1 MGKPAKAVLVLL
13 LLAVTVA
20 ARNASMPVP
29 AVVLLG
35 GGELVQV
42 EVDIR
47 DGHGGV
53 YVSTDPLVGVQTQD
67 SARTAFKVAGDMSGL
82 NLGSYDVLVRLKDYG
97 NTKSVDGPSG
107 GAAMTLLMLSILENK
122 TIRGDMTVTGTI
134 SADKNIGEV
143 GEVGKKTKAAADAGL
158 RVMLIPKSY
167 DTFDKMVLSILG
179 SRWNI
184 VIIEVDNMTDVASLA
199 FSPESTIL
207 SSNVMEV
214 KPKAKANLTAAE
226 INCTDCH
233 IDEFKALAEEMIQ
246 GNRAL
251 SAEIRESNRSEFS
264 YFLNAIDSDIGQ
276 ADDAERL
283 NYVYSGANSAFLTSV
298 DLNFLKNSDV
308 TLTTLQARMLDVEG
322 CINSTSRATM
332 TKENFEWV
340 AGGDERLAWSR
351 KKMDDVEGQNYS
363 DDEETSLFIF
373 KEVLTAETWC
383 NISHEMFRI
392 ADKIGGTPVDESR
405 LKALA
410 SSRIAEG
417 NDKVKSFVGLELGD
431 AGWRFEV
438 AKNEFGNGSFAA
450 AIFDSDYLLSTIHTI
465 NSTNDAEG
473 YAGSEFNASK
483 SWDGM
488 WAALYGNHAMY
499 LYEMSKQGSGSM
511 GSSVLLSA
519 YAKNLN
525 GDTVS
530 MKGLFEG
537 IEPVE
542 PNNGGITVTEQPQYE
557 EELALLLVVC
567 LISAIFLNIVQ
578 FFRTAE

>member
-1 MGKPAKAVLVLL
+1 MGKPVKVVLVLL

-20 ARNASMPVP
+20 AKNASMPVP
-29 AVVLLG
+29 AVVLLS

-42 EVDIR
+42 EVEIR

-53 YVSTDPLVGVQTQD
+53 YVSTDPLVGIQTQD
-67 SARTAFKVAGDMSGL
+67 SARTAFKVAGNMSGV
-82 NLGSYDVLVRLKDYG
+82 NLDGYDVLVRLKDYG

-122 TIRGDMTVTGTI
+122 TIRGDLTVTGTI
-134 SADKNIGEV
+134 SADRKIGEV

-184 VIIEVDNMTDVASLA
+184 IIIEVDNMTDAASLA
-199 FSPESTIL
+199 FSPEGTIL

-214 KPKAKANLTAAE
+214 KPKEKANLTATG

-233 IDEFKALAEEMIQ
+233 IDEFRALAKEMIQ
-246 GNRAL
+246 GNMAL

-276 ADDAERL
+276 ADDAEVL
-283 NYVYSGANSAFLTSV
+283 NYVYSGANSAFLTRI

-308 TLTTLQARMLDVEG
+308 TLTTLKARMLDVEE
-322 CINSTSRATM
+322 CINSTSRAAM

-351 KKMDDVEGQNYS
+351 RKMDEVESQNYS
-363 DDEETSLFIF
+363 YDEETSLFIF
-373 KEVLTAETWC
+373 KEVLNAEAWC
-383 NISHEMFRI
+383 NISHEMFLV

-410 SSRIAEG
+410 ASRIAEG
-417 NDKVKSFVGLELGD
+417 NDKVQSFVGLELGD
-431 AGWRFEV
+431 AAWRFEA

-450 AIFDSDYLLSTIHTI
+450 AIFDSDYLLSAIQTI
-465 NSTNDAEG
+465 NETKDAGE
-473 YAGSEFNASK
+473 YARSEFNTSR

-488 WAALYGNHAMY
+488 WAALYENHAMY
-499 LYEMSKQGSGSM
+499 LYELSKQGGGSL
-511 GSSVLLSA
+511 GSSVLLSV

-537 IEPVE
+537 TGPVE
-542 PNNGGITVTEQPQYE
+542 SSNASITVTEQSQYD
-557 EELALLLVVC
+557 EELAILLIVC

-578 FFRTAE
+578 FFRTAK

>member
-1 MGKPAKAVLVLL
+1 MGNPAKAVLVLL

-20 ARNASMPVP
+20 AKNASMPVP

-42 EVDIR
+42 EVEIR

-67 SARTAFKVAGDMSGL
+67 SAKTAFKVAGDMSGV

-122 TIRGDMTVTGTI
+122 TVRGDLTVTGTI
-134 SADKNIGEV
+134 SADKKIGEV

-184 VIIEVDNMTDVASLA
+184 AIIEVDNMNDVANLA

-214 KPKAKANLTAAE
+214 KPKAKANLTVTE
-226 INCTDCH
+226 INCTDCY
-233 IDEFKALAEEMIQ
+233 IDEFKALAEEMMQ

-276 ADDAERL
+276 ADDAEGL

-298 DLNFLKNSDV
+298 DLNFLENSNV
-308 TLTTLQARMLDVEG
+308 TLTTLQTRMLDVEG

-351 KKMDDVEGQNYS
+351 KKMNDVEGQNYS

-431 AGWRFEV
+431 AAWRFEA

-450 AIFDSDYLLSTIHTI
+450 AIFDSDYLLSTIDII
-465 NSTNDAEG
+465 NSTNDVEG
-473 YAGSEFNASK
+473 YASSEFNTSK

-488 WAALYGNHAMY
+488 WAALYGNHAEY
-499 LYEMSKQGSGSM
+499 LYLISKQGSGSM
-511 GSSVLLSA
+511 GSSVLLSV

-542 PNNGGITVTEQPQYE
+542 SNNGGITVTEQPQYE